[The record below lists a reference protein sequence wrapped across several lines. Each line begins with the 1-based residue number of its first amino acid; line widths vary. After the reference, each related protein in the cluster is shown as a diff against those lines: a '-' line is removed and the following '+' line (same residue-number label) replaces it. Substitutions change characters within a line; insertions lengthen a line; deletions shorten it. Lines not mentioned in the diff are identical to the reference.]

1 MALNETRFVQYGE
14 THIVKYELDFPGF
27 EGVEF
32 TESSKEVLT
41 WPAAVKFA
49 ADQNSV
55 LQSVREVGAF
65 RIEAEEKD
73 DADRYQATRTCAVY
87 FKDGS
92 NFYVAFDDAPEA
104 SQNIILER
112 VQEDYDAA
120 FNGREWILPKTD
132 RHIAQ
137 ILKRAEKSDRV
148 IPVVESLLELMTKAS
163 TCSSE
168 FGSNDTVQALL
179 GDVAEPYARMLHKR
193 DYHKGLVY
201 LLTLSILDKHVDAQ
215 SALVRP
221 VGVGCVSFFSVVGVD
236 LFDVGRARGVRNAHN
251 FHRKQK

>member
-1 MALNETRFVQYGE
+1 MALKE
-14 THIVKYELDFPGF
+14 THIVKYELDLPGF

-32 TESSKEVLT
+32 TESSKEVLI

-49 ADQNSV
+49 ADQNAV
-55 LQSVREVGAF
+55 LQSVREAGAF
-65 RIEAEEKD
+65 RIEAERKD
-73 DADRYQATRTCAVY
+73 NADYYQATRTSAVY
-87 FKDGS
+87 FKDDS
-92 NFYVAFDDAPEA
+92 NFYVAFDDAPKS

-112 VQEDYDAA
+112 VREGYDAS

-163 TCSSE
+163 TLSSE
-168 FGSNDTVQALL
+168 FGSNDTVQALF
-179 GDVAEPYARMLHKR
+179 GDVAEPYARMLHKHE
-193 DYHKGLVY
+193 YQTGLVY
-201 LLTLSILDKHVDAQ
+201 LLAPKILDRHVDAQ

-221 VGVGCVSFFSVVGVD
+221 VGIGGVGFFGVVAVD
-236 LFDVGRARGVRNAHN
+236 LLDVGRARGVRNVS
-251 FHRKQK
+251 KKIK